1 MSAMQNFF
9 GWAVDLEPD
18 RTRAFYES
26 GPFPLEQTCCLPCA
40 MLSAAVGENVLPQT
54 FTDLLRKAG
63 VDVRQPQ
70 EVWGAPD
77 AGFLSG
83 WYVAA
88 GTVDPSAWSGTPE
101 DAAVEL
107 SPGFSVWL
115 TTTPSMARDMVLDE
129 PRFQIEFH
137 WEHEGLK
144 GIASS
149 AGVRVGGAKGK
160 PSARDHGH

>member
-1 MSAMQNFF
+1 MSAKPDFL
-9 GWAVDLEPD
+9 GWSVDLEPD
-18 RTRAFYES
+18 RTRAFYETT
-26 GPFPLEQTCCLPCA
+26 PFPLEQACCLPCA
-40 MLSAAVGENVLPQT
+40 TLSAAVGENVLPQI
-54 FTDLLRKAG
+54 FTDLLKKAG

-88 GTVDPSAWSGTPE
+88 GTLHPSALSGAAE
-101 DAAVEL
+101 EAAVEL
-107 SPGFSVWL
+107 TPGFSVWL
-115 TTTPSMARDMVLDE
+115 TATLSMERDLVLGE

-137 WEHEGLK
+137 WEHDGLK

-149 AGVRVGGAKGK
+149 AEVLVGEAKGK